1 MRWEDFRRSGNIEE
15 GSSGRGGGGFGFGM
29 PVRLSG
35 GMIIL
40 AVVVGLLFG
49 VNPLDMLGALMGG
62 GGPVVQSQAP
72 QQAPPAPG
80 QRSGVT
86 DPNRDFVSAVLGSTE
101 DVWDKVFQ
109 GMGQRYEK
117 PTLHLFHGQ

>member
-15 GSSGRGGGGFGFGM
+15 GSPGGGGGGGFGM

-35 GMIIL
+35 GMIIV

-49 VNPLDMLGALMGG
+49 VNPLDMLGALTGG
-62 GGPVVQSQAP
+62 GGPVPQSQAP

-80 QRSGVT
+80 QRAAAT

-101 DVWDKVFQ
+101 DVWD
-109 GMGQRYEK
+109 
-117 PTLHLFHGQ
+117 